1 LLFPRRKGGA
11 LMAQT
16 ENAAQLDFLRG
27 INILS

>member
-1 LLFPRRKGGA
+1 
-11 LMAQT
+11 MAQT